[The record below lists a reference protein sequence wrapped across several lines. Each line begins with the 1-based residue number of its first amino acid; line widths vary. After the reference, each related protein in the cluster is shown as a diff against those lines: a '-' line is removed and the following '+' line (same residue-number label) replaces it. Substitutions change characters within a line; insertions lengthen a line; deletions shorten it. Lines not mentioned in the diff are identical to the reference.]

1 MVINKA
7 NYCFQKN
14 GIWYFRKKIPL
25 NLNKKQPLFRVSLI
39 ALLGKKNYY
48 NLLLNS
54 SLFNVISI
62 INNKIELL
70 FLEKEKLTLEELSEY
85 TKSLIIKY
93 ENTALLKNN
102 DYLNFTKEQRKAEEL
117 RFEGLSYYNEE
128 GVKFGG
134 HTEKALNRELE
145 ELKEAFDKDNK
156 GLYRKKASDIL
167 KRQNIISKEDF
178 EKIDEDELNLFS
190 ETLVKK
196 EIEVINKDLENYKR
210 LNSKS
215 NNNKGILQGVE
226 TIEDFINKFPQL
238 KNVLATKNPENWD
251 LFIDVYL
258 NNYKKR
264 AVKNNTLRGIE
275 VSLTIYKML
284 FAGDLDFGIPKRN
297 LTEVKLKD
305 IEEIKSLL
313 LEIPKL
319 TQKGLQ
325 NWREKGIIYTINFA
339 KNGGYQKLLI
349 TGVNK
354 YTEVFLRF
362 LKNLKLYEPEIY
374 GNLNL
379 DLFEK
384 LRIEARELGKEDL
397 IYNKNNKKIH
407 LKAKIISNFLRDRYN
422 KDLEVVAGQAAR
434 NFTRHTGGVSPHVF
448 WSVFLGLFTGARP
461 DELAQLELKDIKK
474 SEDGVYFLEINDE
487 DEKSLKT
494 VNAKRHMPI
503 CRQLIDLGFLNYIQE
518 RKNAKAKKLFD
529 LKRNKDGKYREFQR
543 NFNLD
548 IQKYVNKNYIED
560 YENAKMPSF
569 NDLRSFFISKILK
582 NNEDSFYKFIL
593 LKKSVGHTVSAL
605 KKDITLEI
613 YDREN
618 INYRKVFEII
628 SETDFEI
635 EEGYNILK
643 EKINKKY
650 NNEILEELDF
660 L

>member
-7 NYCFQKN
+7 NYCFLKN

-62 INNKIELL
+62 LNNKVELL

-85 TKSLIIKY
+85 TKNLIIKY
-93 ENTALLKNN
+93 ENTALIKNN
-102 DYLNFTKEQRKAEEL
+102 DYLNFTREQRKAEEL
-117 RFEGLSYYNEE
+117 RFEGLSYFNDE

-134 HTEKALNRELE
+134 HTEKALEKELR

-156 GLYRKKASDIL
+156 GLYRKKADDIL
-167 KRQNIISKEDF
+167 KRQNIISKEEL
-178 EKIDEDELNLFS
+178 EKINEDEINLFS

-215 NNNKGILQGVE
+215 NNDKGILQGVE

-264 AVKNNTLRGIE
+264 AVGNNTLRGIE

-284 FAGDLDFGIPKRN
+284 FAGDLDFGIPKRS
-297 LTEVKLKD
+297 LTEVKFAD

-325 NWREKGIIYTINFA
+325 DWRKKGIIYTINFA
-339 KNGGYQKLLI
+339 KNGGYEKLLI
-349 TGVNK
+349 TGINK
-354 YTEVFLRF
+354 YTEVFIRF

-384 LRIEARELGKEDL
+384 LRIEARELSEDDL
-397 IYNKNNKKIH
+397 KFNKRNKKIH
-407 LKAKIISNFLRDRYN
+407 LKAKIISNFLKDRYN
-422 KDLEVVAGQAAR
+422 KELEVIAGQAAR
-434 NFTRHTGGVSPHVF
+434 NFTRNTGISPHIF
-448 WSVFLGLFTGARP
+448 WSVFLGIFTGARP
-461 DELAQLELKDIKK
+461 EELAQLRICDIKK
-474 SEDGVYFLEINDE
+474 SEDGVFYLEINDE

-494 VNAKRHMPI
+494 VNAIRHMPI

-518 RKNAKAKKLFD
+518 RKNAKAKDLFD
-529 LKRNKDGKYREFQR
+529 LKISKDGKRKEFQR
-543 NFNLD
+543 NFNID
-548 IQKYVNKNYIED
+548 IKEYVKKYYEED
-560 YENAKMPSF
+560 YKNAKLPSF
-569 NDLRSFFISKILK
+569 YDLRSFFISKILK
-582 NNEDSFYKFIL
+582 NNEDSFYKFIV
-593 LKKSVGHTVSAL
+593 LKKSVGHTIEAL
-605 KKDITLEI
+605 KKDLTLDV

-618 INYRKVFEII
+618 INYRKAYEII
-628 SETDFEI
+628 SDTDFEI

>member
-1 MVINKA
+1 M
-7 NYCFQKN
+7 
-14 GIWYFRKKIPL
+14 
-25 NLNKKQPLFRVSLI
+25 
-39 ALLGKKNYY
+39 
-48 NLLLNS
+48 
-54 SLFNVISI
+54 
-62 INNKIELL
+62 
-70 FLEKEKLTLEELSEY
+70 EELSEY
-85 TKSLIIKY
+85 TKSLIKKY
-93 ENTALLKNN
+93 ETTAFTKNN
-102 DYLNFTKEQRKAEEL
+102 DYLNFTKEQREAEEL

-167 KRQNIISKEDF
+167 KRQNVISKEDF
-178 EKIDEDELNLFS
+178 EKINEDELNLFS

-196 EIEVINKDLENYKR
+196 EIEVISKDLDNYKR

-215 NNNKGILQGVE
+215 NNDKGILQGVE

-238 KNVLATKNPENWD
+238 KNVLATKKPENWD

-264 AVKNNTLRGIE
+264 AVKNNTLRNIE
-275 VSLTIYKML
+275 VSLTIFKMIL
-284 FAGDLDFGIPKRN
+284 EGDLDFGIPKRN
-297 LTEVKLKD
+297 LVDIKLAD
-305 IEEIKSLL
+305 IEEIKGLL

-339 KNGGYQKLLI
+339 KKGEYEKLLV
-349 TGVNK
+349 TGINS
-354 YTEVFLRF
+354 YTAIFLRF
-362 LKNLKLYEPEIY
+362 LKNLKLYEPDIF
-374 GNLNL
+374 GSLNL

-384 LRIEARELGKEDL
+384 LRIEARELSKEDL
-397 IYNKNNKKIH
+397 NYNKNNKKIH
-407 LKAKIISNFLRDRYN
+407 LKAKIISDFLKDRYN
-422 KDLEVVAGQAAR
+422 KDLEVVVGQASR
-434 NFTRHTGGVSPHVF
+434 NFTRHTGASSSPHLF
-448 WSVFLGLFTGARP
+448 WSVVLGVFTGARP

-474 SEDGVYFLEINDE
+474 SEDGVIFLEINDE

-635 EEGYNILK
+635 EEGYNVIK
-643 EKINKKY
+643 AKMEEKYK
-650 NNEILEELDF
+650 EILEDLDF